1 MSSTDSAAVRR
12 ITWLDRQRLEAGDLA
27 DQHGRQAFTRRL
39 HTSIVHD
46 AWGIALGFGIDLYS
60 RRGQI
65 TVAPGLAY
73 DRLGRELVSAGS
85 IAVPSPEP
93 SNDGTSHWFDLV
105 MRWAGLEDLRAGRDP
120 AGSCLTGSAVYE
132 ERPLLRWADA
142 GPVQDRNGNAIRPS
156 RYGEG
161 VRLGLDLP
169 LARILVNPDGGTDDL
184 DLSTRRTA
192 HGLARPHIAGGTIR
206 QGVVELDQGSDHR
219 RWSLSVSTDE
229 GGFTSSDTTYLVA
242 LGAHPWGDTSGFNSG
257 DAGELVS
264 AREVLADQLPYGQG
278 PFLEVWDR
286 SRTRFRLTVRH
297 GLPERF
303 AFRASIRIDLNPV
316 PVHWVGIDWSGRAAP
331 GSSLINRTAGPAG
344 GPL

>member
-1 MSSTDSAAVRR
+1 MSDIRR
-12 ITWLDRQRLEAGDLA
+12 ITWLDRQRLEARDLT
-27 DQHGRQAFTRRL
+27 DQHGREAFTRRL

-46 AWGIALGFGIDLYS
+46 AWGIALGFGVDVFS
-60 RRGQI
+60 RRGGI

-73 DRLGRELVSAGS
+73 DRLGRELVSGRS
-85 IAVPSPEP
+85 IPVPSPVPPSDEP
-93 SNDGTSHWFDLV
+93 GHWFDLV

-120 AGSCLTGSAVYE
+120 AGSCLAGSGVYE

-142 GPVQDRNGNAIRPS
+142 GPVRLENGTAIRPS

-169 LARILVNPDGGTDDL
+169 LARIRVNPEGGTDEL
-184 DLSTRRTA
+184 DLSVRRTA

-206 QGVVELDQGSDHR
+206 QGVVGLDPGSDHR
-219 RWSLSVSTDE
+219 RWSLSVDTDE
-229 GGFTSSDTTYLVA
+229 GGFISADTTYLVA
-242 LGAHPWGDTSGFNSG
+242 LGAHPWGETSGFNSG

-264 AREVLADQLPYGQG
+264 ARELLAEQLPFGQG
-278 PFLEVWDR
+278 PFLELSER

-297 GLPERF
+297 GLPERL

-316 PVHWVGIDWSGRAAP
+316 PVHWVGIEWAGREAP
-331 GSSLINRTAGPAG
+331 DSLAGMAG
-344 GPL
+344 GPT